1 MLAKERCD
9 RIYAMIQEQGAV
21 TTAKLVELFGVS
33 TETIRKDL
41 LFLERQGLL
50 SKVHGGAVSK
60 GDMRPFLELP
70 ERSKKQ
76 TPQKKELSLRAAD
89 FITDGDIIGID
100 SGSTAVMLAEVI
112 RERFSVLTVITYSYD
127 VFEILQRQPGFS
139 VILCG
144 GCYLPSENAFC
155 GALTLD
161 MLSRLHMQKAFLCP
175 SAISLEYGICDYQ
188 KDLYQIQRQLMKSAD
203 DIYIL
208 ADSSK
213 FEKKALLKLDDTKSE
228 YHYVTDGDLSEE
240 LKQLYTENH
249 ITVYS

>member
-9 RIYAMIQEQGAV
+9 KICTLLREQGAV
-21 TTAKLVELFGVS
+21 TTATLVELFGVS

-41 LFLERQGLL
+41 LFLEHQGLL

-89 FITDGDIIGID
+89 FISDGNIIGID
-100 SGSTAVMLAEVI
+100 SGSTAVLLAEVI
-112 RERFSVLTVITYSYD
+112 RDRFSSLTVITHSYD
-127 VFEILQRQPGFS
+127 VFEILGRQPGFS

-144 GCYLPSENAFC
+144 GHYLPSENAFC

-161 MLSRLHMQKAFLCP
+161 MLSHLHMQKVFLFP
-175 SAISLEYGICDYQ
+175 SAISLEYGVCDYQ
-188 KDLYQIQRQLMKSAD
+188 KDLYQVQRQLLKSSD
-203 DIYIL
+203 EIYIL

-228 YHYVTDGDLSEE
+228 YHYITDSDLSEE